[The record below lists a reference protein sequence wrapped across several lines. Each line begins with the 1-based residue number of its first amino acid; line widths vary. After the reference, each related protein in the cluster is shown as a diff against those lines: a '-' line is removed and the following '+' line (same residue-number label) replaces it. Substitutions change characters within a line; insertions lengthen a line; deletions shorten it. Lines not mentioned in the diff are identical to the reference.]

1 MRQLVQRAQVKEVR
15 CVVRDVNTVPE
26 DTFPEENKQKIKV
39 IAGDVSKRDSESIRE
54 ALTGAK
60 GVFFVCAAKGYEN
73 VKAVDFK
80 GVGYVAEI
88 AKQCQVSR
96 FLLLTSQLVHPANRY
111 NFVRGILN
119 TINTGLFHWSGMMDF
134 KFAGEKIL
142 RLSGMEYTIVR
153 PGRLLDGEGGKS
165 NFHVAQTN
173 SSFMSTG
180 ISRSDL
186 ATLLIVAID
195 STKTKNCTFEVACTP
210 SKDGMN
216 VTLENDDIFD
226 KLDENYDSNWESDG
240 RDVANW
246 DGGN

>member
-1 MRQLVQRAQVKEVR
+1 M
-15 CVVRDVNTVPE
+15 VRDPKAVPE
-26 DTFPEENKQKIKV
+26 GTFPEENKEKIKV
-39 IAGDVSKRDSESIRE
+39 IAGDVSKRDCESIRT

-80 GVGYVAEI
+80 GVGYVAAI
-88 AKQCQVSR
+88 AKQCNCSR
-96 FLLLTSQLVHPANRY
+96 LLLLTSQLVHPANS
-111 NFVRGILN
+111 FSFIRGILN

-134 KFAGEKIL
+134 KFAGEKLL
-142 RLSGMEYTIVR
+142 RVSGMEYTIVR

-173 SSFMSTG
+173 SSFMSSG

-186 ATLLIVAID
+186 ATLLIAAID
-195 STKTKNCTFEVACTP
+195 SPKTKNCTFEVACSP
-210 SKDGMN
+210 SIDGAN
-216 VTLENDDIFD
+216 VTLQNDDIFD
-226 KLDENYDSNWESDG
+226 QLDEKYDNSWGNDG
-240 RDVANW
+240 RDITNW